1 MLFRSNLN
9 AQVISP
15 LVQNSA
21 GKSNEQNGTTLIY
34 SVCELTSINNFIS
47 FNKSMLNTGFLN
59 TYKIEK
65 ADNKDSKFIITSNP
79 IINLLKIK
87 NTIQK
92 DGVLKIQLFDILG
105 NQLYNGEFKIIQSN
119 YEQVINIENYA
130 SGVYILKIYFSSN
143 NGLNQLE
150 TFKIIKL

>member
-1 MLFRSNLN
+1 MLFRS
-9 AQVISP
+9 
-15 LVQNSA
+15 
-21 GKSNEQNGTTLIY
+21 
-34 SVCELTSINNFIS
+34 
-47 FNKSMLNTGFLN
+47 
-59 TYKIEK
+59 
-65 ADNKDSKFIITSNP
+65 
-79 IINLLKIK
+79 INLLKIK

-143 NGLNQLE
+143 NGLNQQE
-150 TFKIIKL
+150 TFKIIKESA